1 MIIFFKYIFL
11 TILILISNFS
21 LAETLSGYFK
31 TETSETGGY
40 LIVEMGLCENNKK
53 LTCGKIVEA
62 EWDDNGSKI
71 TDYEHLNK
79 LIVWDMISKGDGQ
92 YANGKIWDPSSNN
105 DDGSKKIYNSKMSL
119 SGNTLSVSGC
129 ILIFCKAQNWTKVN

>member
-1 MIIFFKYIFL
+1 M
-11 TILILISNFS
+11 ILISNFS

-79 LIVWDMISKGDGQ
+79 LIVWDM
-92 YANGKIWDPSSNN
+92 KIQDKENIKRVKS
-105 DDGSKKIYNSKMSL
+105 GTLRKIKYIVLRWS
-119 SGNTLSVSGC
+119 
-129 ILIFCKAQNWTKVN
+129 

>member
-79 LIVWDMISKGDGQ
+79 LIVWDMKNSGQ
-92 YANGKIWDPSSNN
+92 GKYKKGKIWDPSKDKVYS
-105 DDGSKKIYNSKMSL
+105 SKMELKGSSL
-119 SGNTLSVSGC
+119 DVSGC
-129 ILIFCKAQNWTKVN
+129 ILVLCRAQTWLKIN